1 MFRTAKTLLE
11 TRPIYHKCDD
21 TIRGH
26 VFCSFL
32 ALLLRKELLDRL
44 VEQGDRFEWAELLG
58 DLKALQTTEVES
70 QGKRFLL
77 RSDARS
83 ACSAAFRAAGVALPP
98 TVQTLTP

>member
-1 MFRTAKTLLE
+1 MFRTAKTLLQ
-11 TRPIYHKCDD
+11 TRPIYHKCDE

-44 VEQGDRFEWAELLG
+44 AAQGEKLEWAKLLR
-58 DLKALQTTEVES
+58 DLETLQYTEVES

-77 RSDARS
+77 RSGLAQTT
-83 ACSAAFRAAGVALPP
+83 AAVFRAAGAAIPP
-98 TVQTLTP
+98 TIQSPQE

>member
-44 VEQGDRFEWAELLG
+44 AAQGDRFEWAELLG
-58 DLKALQTTEVES
+58 DLEALQTTEVES